1 MTPRVLITGAS
12 GFVGYH
18 LVEAALQAG
27 MEVYAAVRASSNVAH
42 LSDLQVNYV
51 YPDFSSKEALIAM
64 MKEYRFDYI
73 IHGAGITKA
82 RSLDEY
88 NKVNAGYTQ
97 NLAMAV
103 SESGIPLK
111 KFLFISSLA
120 AVGPIAYDANWPLP
134 DVVTPRPVTNYG
146 RSKLLAEQFLGAV
159 SSVPWVILRP
169 TAVYGPRERDLFVLF
184 KTFRRGLEPYMGR
197 GAQWLSFVYVKDLAT
212 AAILALE
219 SQVSGVAYNIS
230 DGNAYDRYALAAII
244 KSHLK
249 LRTIRIHLPLPVI
262 KLVAVISEKVSRGAP
277 LLNKDK
283 LNELTAANWNCNIER
298 LKNDLGYRPRYNL
311 EKGMQETLDWY
322 AANKWL

>member
-1 MTPRVLITGAS
+1 MKPRVLITGAS

-18 LVEAALQAG
+18 LVEAALDAG
-27 MEVYAAVRASSNVAH
+27 MEVYAAVRASSNVSH
-42 LSDLQVNYV
+42 LNHLQVNYV
-51 YPDFSSKEALIAM
+51 YPDFSRKEALTEL
-64 MKEYRFDYI
+64 MKEHRFDYI

-97 NLAMAV
+97 NLAQAV

-120 AVGPIAYDANWPLP
+120 AVGPIAYDASWPVP
-134 DVVTPRPVTNYG
+134 DVTTPSPVTSYG
-146 RSKLLAEQFLGAV
+146 KSKLLAEEFLGAI
-159 SSVPWVILRP
+159 SDVPWVILRP

-197 GAQWLSFVYVKDLAT
+197 GAQWLSFVYVKDLAD
-212 AAILALE
+212 AAILALKAP
-219 SQVSGVAYNIS
+219 VSGVAYNIS
-230 DGNAYDRYALAAII
+230 DGNSYDRYALAAII
-244 KSHLK
+244 KQHLK
-249 LRTIRIHLPLPVI
+249 LRTLRIHLPLPVI
-262 KLVAVISEKVSRGAP
+262 KIVAAISEKVSRGAP

-283 LNELTAANWNCNIER
+283 LNELTAANWNCNIDSIR
-298 LKNDLGYRPRYNL
+298 RDLGYQPRYNL

-322 AANKWL
+322 SANKWF